1 LTRQHLI
8 WYNVIRMKSGTT
20 GWGYFQQG
28 NEQEEKLEMLGQKL
42 NLAINCPIHYPAF
55 GKRLFECK
63 CGVTFPLYIVE
74 GRSEEELAKIHSE
87 GAGQ

>member
-1 LTRQHLI
+1 
-8 WYNVIRMKSGTT
+8 
-20 GWGYFQQG
+20 
-28 NEQEEKLEMLGQKL
+28 MLGQKL